1 MLYLLLIRNTIFYL
15 GLVSSWSRH
24 DPAQNLHF
32 LHHHR
37 SLLYNGVEDHLRH
50 LRSDEER
57 GEDEEETKYEAETW
71 TVQL

>member
-15 GLVSSWSRH
+15 GLVSPWSRH

-32 LHHHR
+32 LLHHR
-37 SLLYNGVEDHLRH
+37 SLLYIGVEDHLRH

-57 GEDEEETKYEAETW
+57 GEEETKYEAETW
-71 TVQL
+71 RVQL